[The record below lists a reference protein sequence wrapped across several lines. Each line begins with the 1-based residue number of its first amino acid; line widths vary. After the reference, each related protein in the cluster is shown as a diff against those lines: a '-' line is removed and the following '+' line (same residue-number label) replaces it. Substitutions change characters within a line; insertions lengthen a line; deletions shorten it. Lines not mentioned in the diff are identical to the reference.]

1 MAMPMRVTGG
11 WIQLLTDWLDLYQ
24 FPAPDL
30 RLLLDSRRQDEAV
43 PLALWQQLLERA
55 SMLPATAVVPA
66 LEIGAQVRPRH
77 VGVLGYLSLASH
89 TLGEALQVYQRYE
102 QLFYGQQLGRV
113 RVQDELVV
121 LCWDA
126 DASTGASADTVAIA
140 ALVSFLRRLLPE
152 VSAVARVGFVFP
164 APDARS
170 RAAYDAFL
178 AVRSYLTLPLP
189 RSHCQSVGW
198 PADCRTVIRTCASSW
213 INRPGLCCWRCLER
227 MPLIAHCSGRWC
239 VGYRRVRLG

>member
-102 QLFYGQQLGRV
+102 QLFPGDKATSALNRQFQGRLARLGGGTDGGGAAFFPLLAPVAKVLKEMKVEPKRLQYDQRQNVLLVDVGAKDYAQLEALQNAIRKQGGN
-113 RVQDELVV
+113 
-121 LCWDA
+121 
-126 DASTGASADTVAIA
+126 ASIANYRNGAQG
-140 ALVSFLRRLLPE
+140 
-152 VSAVARVGFVFP
+152 VSARIKVE
-164 APDARS
+164 
-170 RAAYDAFL
+170 
-178 AVRSYLTLPLP
+178 
-189 RSHCQSVGW
+189 Q
-198 PADCRTVIRTCASSW
+198 
-213 INRPGLCCWRCLER
+213 PG
-227 MPLIAHCSGRWC
+227 
-239 VGYRRVRLG
+239 